1 MEATGPNAEQIE
13 YWNEKAAPTWVGQ
26 NERLDAMLAP
36 FGLAVMERAR
46 PAAGERVLDVG
57 CGVGQTSLQ
66 LAARVG
72 PTGSVLGVDIST
84 PMLARARERARA
96 EGVSNLRFENADAQ
110 TFAFTPSSV
119 DLIFSRFGVM
129 FFAEPAVAF
138 TNLVR
143 ALRPGGRLA
152 FVCWQA
158 LAQNPWM
165 REPVLALAKHVTL
178 PPPAPPDAPGPFA
191 FADAARVRG
200 ILESAGLRGVGHEAL
215 TGEILLGNTVD
226 EALAFSSELGPA
238 ARALLEATPAQREA
252 ASAAIREMLA
262 KALTPTGIR
271 MGYAA
276 WIVTAER

>member
-1 MEATGPNAEQIE
+1 MEAKGPNAEQIE
-13 YWNEKAAPTWVGQ
+13 YWNQKAAPTWVNQ
-26 NERLDAMLAP
+26 NERLDVMLAP

-72 PTGSVLGVDIST
+72 ASGTVLGVDIST
-84 PMLARARERARA
+84 PMLARASERARA
-96 EGVSNLRFENADAQ
+96 EKLANLRFENADAQ
-110 TFAFTPSSV
+110 TFTFTPNSV

-129 FFAEPAVAF
+129 FFVDPAAAF
-138 TNLVR
+138 ANLAR

-158 LAQNPWM
+158 LAQNAWM
-165 REPVLALAKHVTL
+165 REPVVTLATQLTL
-178 PPPAPPDAPGPFA
+178 PPPLPPDAPGPFA

-200 ILESAGLRGVGHEAL
+200 ILEGAGFRGVKHEPL
-215 TGEILLGNTVD
+215 TGEILLGRTVD
-226 EALAFSSELGPA
+226 EALAFTSELGPA
-238 ARALLEATPAQREA
+238 ARVLLEATPAQREKA
-252 ASAAIREMLA
+252 NGAIREMLG
-262 KALTPTGIR
+262 KILTPTGIR
-271 MGYAA
+271 LGYAA